1 MRMNPFPPAM
11 FKYTVLFDAGGA
23 LSIVTDHALDVDD
36 PFMSKWI
43 KAREYH
49 PNVSKYFWNT
59 NLKTVYICMKKV
71 AYIEFD
77 GYIKPPL
84 GKQEEKE

>member
-1 MRMNPFPPAM
+1 MRPSPPPM
-11 FKYTVLFDAGGA
+11 MRYNFFFETGGA
-23 LSIVTDHALDVDD
+23 VAIVTDHPLDILDN
-36 PFMSKWI
+36 PPKWI

-49 PNVSKYFWNT
+49 PNVSKYFWDT
-59 NLKTVYICMKKV
+59 NLKSVYICMKKV
-71 AYIEFD
+71 SYIEFD

>member
-1 MRMNPFPPAM
+1 MMRYNF
-11 FKYTVLFDAGGA
+11 FFETGGA
-23 LSIVTDHALDVDD
+23 VAIVTDHPLDILDN
-36 PFMSKWI
+36 PPKWI

-49 PNVSKYFWNT
+49 PNVSKYFWDT
-59 NLKTVYICMKKV
+59 NLKSVYICMKKV

-84 GKQEEKE
+84 GKQEEKNEQGQRIQ

>member
-1 MRMNPFPPAM
+1 MMRYNF
-11 FKYTVLFDAGGA
+11 FFETGGA
-23 LSIVTDHALDVDD
+23 VAIVTDHPLLDILDD
-36 PFMSKWI
+36 PPKWI

-49 PNVSKYFWNT
+49 PNVSKYFWDT
-59 NLKTVYICMKKV
+59 YLKSVYICMKKV